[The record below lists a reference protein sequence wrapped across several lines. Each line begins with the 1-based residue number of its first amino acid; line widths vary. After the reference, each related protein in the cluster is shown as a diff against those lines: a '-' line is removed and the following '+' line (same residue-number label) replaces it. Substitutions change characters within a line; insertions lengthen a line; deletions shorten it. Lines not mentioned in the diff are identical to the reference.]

1 MPATDAKIDF
11 YKTHKHEYVTPKQ
24 PALVQIGPAKYLA
37 IEGQGKPGGPQFQA
51 QIGALYGAAYT
62 IKMTRKFAGR
72 GDFKVC
78 ALEGQFWG
86 FAKGKRSMSWK
97 LLIRVPGYITA
108 RDLKDAVAALVKKG
122 KGAETDRLRLETLKE
137 GKCVQ
142 VLHVGPYD
150 QECETIAV
158 MEAFAKENG
167 LAFHGLHHE
176 LYLSDPR
183 RVPPERLR
191 TILRHPVTASPGGKP

>member
-1 MPATDAKIDF
+1 MPTATEKVDF
-11 YKTHKHEYVTPKQ
+11 YKTHKSEYVTPKQ
-24 PALVQIGPAKYLA
+24 PVLVEIGPAKYLA
-37 IEGQGKPGGPQFQA
+37 IEGKGEPGSPMFQA

-62 IKMTRKFAGR
+62 IKMTRKFAGK

-78 ALEGQFWG
+78 ALEGQFWD
-86 FAKGKRSMSWK
+86 FESGKPTMEWK
-97 LLIRVPGYITA
+97 LLIRVPGFVTA
-108 RDLKDAVAALVKKG
+108 RELEAAVAALHKKG
-122 KGAETDRLRLETLKE
+122 KGAEVDHLRLETLKE

-150 QECETIAV
+150 TEPATMAR

-167 LAFHGLHHE
+167 LAFRGLHHE

-191 TILRHPVTASPGGKP
+191 TILRHPVA

>member
-1 MPATDAKIDF
+1 V
-11 YKTHKHEYVTPKQ
+11 VTIK
-24 PALVQIGPAKYLA
+24 PAKYLG
-37 IEGQGKPGGPQFQA
+37 IQGKGEPGNAQFQA

-62 IKMTRKFAGR
+62 IKMTRKFAGQ

-86 FAKGKRSMSWK
+86 FAAGKPTMEWK
-97 LLIRVPGYITA
+97 LLIRVPEYVTA
-108 RDLKDAVAALVKKG
+108 RDLKDAVAALKKKG
-122 KGAETDRLRLETLKE
+122 KDAEAGQLRLETLKE

-150 QECETIAV
+150 AERETIAR
-158 MEAFAKENG
+158 MEAFARENG
-167 LAFHGLHHE
+167 LAFRGLHHE

-191 TILRHPVTASPGGKP
+191 TILRHPVE

>member
-1 MPATDAKIDF
+1 MPTTAEKVDF
-11 YKTHKHEYVTPKQ
+11 YKTHKSEYVTPKQ
-24 PALVQIGPAKYLA
+24 PVLVEIGPAKYLA
-37 IEGQGKPGGPQFQA
+37 IEGKGEPGSPMFQA

-62 IKMTRKFAGR
+62 IKMTRKFAGK

-78 ALEGQFWG
+78 ALEGQFWY
-86 FAKGKRSMSWK
+86 FECGKRTMEWK
-97 LLIRVPGYITA
+97 LLIRVPEFVTA
-108 RDLKDAVAALVKKG
+108 RELDAAVAALHKKG
-122 KGAETDRLRLETLKE
+122 KGAEVDHLRLETLKE

-150 QECETIAV
+150 TEPATMAR

-167 LAFHGLHHE
+167 LAFRGLHHE

-191 TILRHPVTASPGGKP
+191 TILRHPVA

>member
-1 MPATDAKIDF
+1 MPTTTEKIDF
-11 YKTHKHEYVTPKQ
+11 YKTHKPEYVTPKQ
-24 PALVQIGPAKYLA
+24 PVVVQIKPAKYLA
-37 IEGQGKPGGPQFQA
+37 IQGKGEPGGPQFQA

-62 IKMTRKFAGR
+62 IKMTRKFAGQ

-78 ALEGQFWG
+78 ALEGQFWD
-86 FAKGKRSMSWK
+86 FAEGKRTMEWK
-97 LLIRVPGYITA
+97 LLIRVPEYVGA
-108 RDLKDAVAALVKKG
+108 RDLKQAVAALKKKG
-122 KGAETDRLRLETLKE
+122 KDAEVDQLRLETLKE

-150 QECETIAV
+150 AERDTVARMET
-158 MEAFAKENG
+158 FAKENG
-167 LAFHGLHHE
+167 LAFRGLHHE

-191 TILRHPVTASPGGKP
+191 TILRHPVE

>member
-1 MPATDAKIDF
+1 MPKTSEKIDF
-11 YKTHKHEYVTPKQ
+11 YKTHKSEYVTPKQ
-24 PALVQIGPAKYLA
+24 PVVVKIKPAKYLA
-37 IEGQGKPGGPQFQA
+37 IQGKGEPGNAQFQA

-62 IKMTRKFAGR
+62 IKVTRKFAGR

-78 ALEGQFWG
+78 ALEGQFWD
-86 FAKGKRSMSWK
+86 FAAGKRTMEWK
-97 LLIRVPGYITA
+97 LLIRVPGFVTA
-108 RDLKDAVAALVKKG
+108 RDLKDAIAALKKKG
-122 KGAETDRLRLETLKE
+122 KDAEVDQLRLEALKE

-150 QECETIAV
+150 AERETIAR

-167 LAFHGLHHE
+167 LAFRGLHHE

-183 RVPPERLR
+183 RVPAERLR
-191 TILRHPVTASPGGKP
+191 TILRHPVE

>member
-1 MPATDAKIDF
+1 MPTATEKVDF
-11 YKTHKHEYVTPKQ
+11 YKTHKSEYVTPKQ
-24 PALVQIGPAKYLA
+24 PVLVQIGPAKYLA
-37 IEGQGKPGGPQFQA
+37 IEGKGEPGGEQLQA

-62 IKMTRKFAGR
+62 IKMTRKFAGK

-78 ALEGQFWG
+78 ALEGQFWD
-86 FAKGKRSMSWK
+86 FADGKRTMEWK
-97 LLIRVPGYITA
+97 LLIRVPGFVTA
-108 RDLKDAVAALVKKG
+108 GDLKAAIAALKKKG
-122 KGAETDRLRLETLKE
+122 KDAEVDNLRLESLKE

-150 QECETIAV
+150 KECETIARL
-158 MEAFAKENG
+158 ETFAKQNG
-167 LAFHGLHHE
+167 LAFRGLHHE

-191 TILRHPVTASPGGKP
+191 TILRHPVA